1 MMSHFSTLYCLVK
14 TTKLSTNKAVDGK
27 LLCTILILLDKP
39 FVKGSFRG
47 KTHKVKTALKIRKS
61 LKKFLLPN
69 LFAPF
74 RVA

>member
-14 TTKLSTNKAVDGK
+14 IAKLSTNKAVDGK
-27 LLCTILILLDKP
+27 LLCTILILLDKL

-47 KTHKVKTALKIRKS
+47 KTHNVKTTLKIQKS